1 MKKKTHINELLNE
14 EIVLAALRSTSG
26 MLMGSALKK
35 IIPSQDLTED
45 LRTILRRLER
55 RGKIKSDRPLVGKL
69 DLRWELQ
76 EKSN

>member
-35 IIPSQDLTED
+35 IIPSRDLTED
-45 LRTILRRLER
+45 LRTVLRRLER